1 MIGPADI
8 EAWRED
14 ADEAK
19 TAAPKLTEPTTGA
32 APIGMAPI
40 GAPARASDRPRRRL
54 IAKTVAQGYA
64 EIAAL
69 RRLFGRWM

>member
-19 TAAPKLTEPTTGA
+19 TAASKLAEPTTGA
-32 APIGMAPI
+32 AAI

>member
-19 TAAPKLTEPTTGA
+19 TAAPKLAEPTTGA
-32 APIGMAPI
+32 APIGSS
-40 GAPARASDRPRRRL
+40 ARAGERPRRRL
-54 IAKTVAQGYA
+54 IARTVAQGYA